1 MILRKEKDVI
11 QLSDHFDYKR
21 LLRYCFPSMTMVVFT
36 SIYGVV
42 DGLFVSNFV
51 GKNAFA
57 AINIVMPALMIL
69 GALGLMFGSGGTALV
84 AKTLGEKKNDLANK
98 YFSMM
103 IEFAVLLG
111 LTATLIGFVF
121 MPNIVDALGAS
132 ALIRDEA
139 VLYGRVVILFT
150 ATADLQ
156 FVFQSFMTAAEKP
169 RLGLRITVA
178 AGLTNMILDAV
189 FVGVLRRGVTG
200 AALATGFSQIVGG
213 VIPLIYFASE
223 NDSLLRFSFTKIE
236 IDVVGKAAFNGMS
249 ELMANIATSLVS
261 MVYNKQLMNYAQEN
275 GVAAYGVIMYVQFVF
290 LGMLFGYTFGS
301 SPIISYH
308 YGAGNTKELNNLMK
322 RSFILEYTGG
332 VMMFVMAQ
340 LLARPIASLFVGYDA
355 ELLEMTVGA
364 FRIFLFAFILA
375 GGNLFASSFF
385 TALNNGPISAVIS
398 FMRTLVFELLSVVL
412 LPIIFG
418 VNGIWG
424 AVAVAEVAS
433 CILSWAFL
441 FTQNKKYHYLI
452 SK

>member
-1 MILRKEKDVI
+1 MILRKEKDLI

-189 FVGVLRRGVTG
+189 FVGVLRWGVTG

-236 IDVVGKAAFNGMS
+236 MDVVGKAAFNGMS

-332 VMMFVMAQ
+332 VMMFIMAQ

-375 GGNLFASSFF
+375 GGNLFLLQSNSQEQ
-385 TALNNGPISAVIS
+385 AV
-398 FMRTLVFELLSVVL
+398 
-412 LPIIFG
+412 
-418 VNGIWG
+418 
-424 AVAVAEVAS
+424 
-433 CILSWAFL
+433 
-441 FTQNKKYHYLI
+441 KYP
-452 SK
+452 